1 MVNVPDAPCYILY
14 KEKSD
19 SVRCI
24 KSLYKDKFDI
34 EKRILNIKVESNK
47 ELKHKIVEIAWIL
60 NK

>member
-1 MVNVPDAPCYILY
+1 LVNVPDAPCYILY

-19 SVRCI
+19 SVRWI

-47 ELKHKIVEIAWIL
+47 ELKHKIVEIA
-60 NK
+60 